1 MNRKMSLTS
10 VIAMTIFMTATF
22 ATSQTQTI
30 FAGADKFGFPLT
42 FFTAVTNGEAIVD
55 TNFSA
60 IALIVN
66 LGLCFAVAYG
76 IVSALWLLKVEKK
89 KPEFA

>member
-1 MNRKMSLTS
+1 MNKKLSLTS
-10 VIAMTIFMTATF
+10 LIAMAIFMSATF
-22 ATSQTQTI
+22 ATSQTQTT
-30 FAGADKFGFPLT
+30 FASADKFGFPLT
-42 FFTAVTNGEAIVD
+42 FFSAVTNGETIVD

-66 LGLCFAVAYG
+66 LALCFAAAYG